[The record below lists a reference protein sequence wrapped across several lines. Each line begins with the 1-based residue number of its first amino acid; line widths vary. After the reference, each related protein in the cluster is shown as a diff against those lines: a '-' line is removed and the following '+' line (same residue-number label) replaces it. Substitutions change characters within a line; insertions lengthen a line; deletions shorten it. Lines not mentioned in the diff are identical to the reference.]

1 MLTCNN
7 TILSATGTT
16 LYSTSLELT
25 HLFNYSFMTP
35 RHYFLLPTLAPL
47 AGQQQFYFVLL

>member
-1 MLTCNN
+1 MQYLSSLADACMYN

-25 HLFNYSFMTP
+25 HLFNYSFLTP
-35 RHYFLLPTLAPL
+35 GHYFLLPTLAL
-47 AGQQQFYFVLL
+47 IAGN

>member
-1 MLTCNN
+1 MQYLSSLADACMYN

-25 HLFNYSFMTP
+25 HLFNYSFLTP
-35 RHYFLLPTLAPL
+35 GHYFLLPTLAL
-47 AGQQQFYFVLL
+47 IAGK